1 MRILLVEAVLK
12 GFKRNDDLSVTYN
25 FKTMQEVSQD
35 DFSLTDQYFKQ
46 PGFLAFKLDEI
57 DIDEIPEDNTKVKGQ
72 KSRSQMQ
79 RLKIFALH
87 MKKGGNKHDFQPF
100 YERYMDRI
108 DRAIQDELDA
118 LED

>member
-12 GFKRNDDLSVTYN
+12 SFKRNDDSSVNYT
-25 FKTMQEVSQD
+25 FKSMKEIDND
-35 DFSLTDQYFKQ
+35 DFALTDQYFKQ

-57 DIDEIPEDNTKVKGQ
+57 SLDDIPDEDTKVKGQ
-72 KSRSQMQ
+72 ISRSKQT

-87 MKKGGNKHDFQPF
+87 MKKGGRKDNFQPF
-100 YERYMDRI
+100 YERYMNRI